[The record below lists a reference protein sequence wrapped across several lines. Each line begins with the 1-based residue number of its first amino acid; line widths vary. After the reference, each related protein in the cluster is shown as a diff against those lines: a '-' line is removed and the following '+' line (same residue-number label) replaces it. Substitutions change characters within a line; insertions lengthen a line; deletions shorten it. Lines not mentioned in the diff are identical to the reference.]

1 MLEPAIKL
9 LRGRLADDLKGAE
22 GMKENDDGGAG
33 GKTVEGLVVGSHV
46 CGLSCVYVSSFLL
59 SIWIFRGGDS
69 FLKMDLEE

>member
-46 CGLSCVYVSSFLL
+46 CGWLGLVGL
-59 SIWIFRGGDS
+59 
-69 FLKMDLEE
+69 